1 LSFQVPRRSR
11 ARARFGWLQAL
22 PFLLL
27 PSCCIDYEQ
36 QGDNTLPVRDTS
48 SGRDTAS
55 PESECDGLDNDGD
68 GLVDE
73 GFDDL
78 DGDGVADCVDDE
90 CSVGSW
96 AEEDLD
102 ESPACEIEV
111 EPAVDP
117 WAVEVMWESSYI
129 FGGCNTGT
137 AIVDLDLDGVSD
149 VLCGGYR
156 KIAAFSGV
164 DGSVLWSYGGSAWYT
179 ELAVA
184 DVDGDGSWNVVA
196 LSEDASLVAL
206 NPDGS
211 VAWQGD
217 GSAADLGL
225 NILVGGAGFTIADL
239 LGDGRAEI
247 VTGYSISDA
256 RSGVLEVVIEELR
269 TLEFTLPNHL
279 VADLDGDGEQEIVV
293 GSLAFD
299 AFGSLDWELSL
310 PGEEGGVA
318 IPALVQL
325 DADSQAEVA
334 VTFEGGWLVIA
345 EHSGEVLLQEPFEP
359 SGWME
364 GLSCAGDLDGDGQAE
379 LVTSGAEVV
388 RALELDGSTLWTV
401 PIDEANAYS
410 GCSLFDFDLDGAKDI
425 LFGDNH
431 NFYIFDGRTGAVRF
445 QDDAHFSQTYGE
457 FPMVADLDGDGSVEI
472 IVPSAC
478 GNCDGDWDSDPIRV
492 YRNTNRDWPP
502 GSPIWPS
509 ATWSGTSMFVDGS
522 IPRTPEPSWLTTE
535 VWRGQP
541 ETMLTGWDLRPEIV
555 ESCASS
561 CDPLVGRVTL
571 ALRLAN
577 LGPQEVQR
585 GAPIAVYGLDSD
597 GTPSLLEVRW
607 FHEFIDNGWASATV
621 ELELELEQAERGIVL
636 VAGDDGSGAVVVQD
650 CDQGNNQLAWRLDV
664 CD

>member
-1 LSFQVPRRSR
+1 VKGSVGAGLSRLR
-11 ARARFGWLQAL
+11 AL

-36 QGDNTLPVRDTS
+36 QGDNTPPVRDTS
-48 SGRDTAS
+48 SGRDTAT
-55 PESECDGLDNDGD
+55 PEAECDGQDNDGD

-78 DGDGVADCVDDE
+78 DGDGVADCVDGA
-90 CSVGSW
+90 CSVGTW
-96 AEEDLD
+96 AVEGLD

-117 WAVEVMWESSYI
+117 WAVEVLWESSYI
-129 FGGCNTGT
+129 LGGCNTGT

-149 VLCGGYR
+149 VLCGGYQV
-156 KIAAFSGV
+156 IAAFSGV
-164 DGSVLWSYGGSAWYT
+164 DGSVLWTYGDSAWYT
-179 ELAVA
+179 ALAVA

-196 LSEDASLVAL
+196 LSDDASLVAL

-217 GSAADLGL
+217 GPAAEVGF
-225 NILVGGAGFTIADL
+225 IEFVGGPSLTIADL

-256 RSGVLEVVIEELR
+256 ASGVVEVVIEELR
-269 TLEFTLPNHL
+269 NPDLTWPNTL
-279 VADLDGDGEQEIVV
+279 VADLEGGGEQEIVV
-293 GSLAFD
+293 GELAFN
-299 AFGSLDWELSL
+299 AMGTLEWQQSL
-310 PGEEGGVA
+310 PGDSGVVV
-318 IPALVQL
+318 PALVQL
-325 DADSQAEVA
+325 DSDSSAEVA
-334 VTFEGGWLVIA
+334 FVFDDGWLAIA
-345 EHSGEVLLQEPFEP
+345 DHNGEVLIQERFDS
-359 SGWME
+359 SGFVL
-364 GLSCAGDLDGDGQAE
+364 GLSCAGDLDDDGQTE
-379 LVTSGAEVV
+379 LVVSSSEVV

-401 PIDEANAYS
+401 PIDDPNTYS
-410 GCSLFDFDLDGAKDI
+410 GCSLFDFDLDGAKDV

-431 NFYIFDGRTGAVRF
+431 DFYIFDGRTGAVRF
-445 QDDAHFSQTYGE
+445 QDDAHFSQTFGE
-457 FPMVADLDGDGSVEI
+457 LPMVADLDGDGSVEI

-509 ATWSGTSMFVDGS
+509 ATWSGTSLFVDGS
-522 IPRTPEPSWLTTE
+522 IPRTPEPSWLTTQ

-607 FHEFIDNGWASATV
+607 FHEFIDNGWAGATV
-621 ELELELEQAERGIVL
+621 EVELELEQAMRGIVL
-636 VAGDDGSGAVVVQD
+636 VAGDDGSGAVVMED
-650 CDQGNNQLAWRLDV
+650 CDEGNNTVAWRLDA